1 MKSVVGK
8 FSYLSTVIHC
18 IGTLQPVEII
28 RNISLSDQRRTFEV
42 NYFSALALA
51 HYTIAHLLDS
61 RDQCELRPSIVI
73 VSSAVDTEVIR
84 RGWSGY
90 CCSKAAL
97 SRLVPCLAHEEPLI
111 RTVGIYPGITTS
123 PINDAI
129 LGGAYDQVM
138 LPEEIDIY
146 VQLQKSKSFDPPEW
160 PAAAIVRVAL
170 GLTEKELNGK
180 VVWWDKI

>member
-1 MKSVVGK
+1 MAKVIET
-8 FSYLSTVIHC
+8 FSYLSTVIHS
-18 IGTLQPVEII
+18 IGTLQPVEVI
-28 RNISLSDQRRTFEV
+28 RDLSLAGQRKTFEV
-42 NYFSALALA
+42 NYFSAL
-51 HYTIAHLLDS
+51 TIAQYSIPHLLRSGARGD
-61 RDQCELRPSIVI
+61 LKPSIAI
-73 VSSAVDTEVIR
+73 VASAVDTEVIR

-129 LGGAYDQVM
+129 LGGAYNDVM

-146 VQLQKSKSFDPPEW
+146 VQLEKKKAFDPPKW
-160 PAAAIVRVAL
+160 PAAAVVRAAL

-180 VVWWDKI
+180 LLWWNQI